1 MWKNTVERDRPHITI
16 LRMRSACWTPK
27 ATNTYSQYVIITA
40 FPLQQWL
47 HERASMLRFTCIACL
62 LSSFR
67 RQFSAWNYREWSK
80 QCCIALGHRQCKH
93 SVASHWTPTVQ
104 AQCCIALDTDSAST
118 VLHRT
123 GTPTVQAQCCIAL
136 DTDSASTLLHRT
148 GHRQCK
154 HSVASHWDTDSAS
167 TVLHRTGHRQCKHSV
182 ASHWKPTVQAQCC
195 IALETDSAS
204 SVASHWTPTVLA
216 QCRIALDTDSASTVS
231 HRTGHR
237 QCSPHAAWQN

>member
-93 SVASHWTPTVQ
+93 SAASHWTPTVQ
-104 AQCCIALDTDSAST
+104 AQ
-118 VLHRT
+118 R
-123 GTPTVQAQCCIAL
+123 
-136 DTDSASTLLHRT
+136 
-148 GHRQCK
+148 
-154 HSVASHWDTDSAS
+154 
-167 TVLHRTGHRQCKHSV
+167 
-182 ASHWKPTVQAQCC
+182 C